1 MRVQRILLTLALA
14 VNLTVSQAAL
24 VRAQRAEVVT
34 LDVRGLD
41 IDNLLQFFSRT
52 FGLTVVKDPNLT
64 GPVTI
69 MCPEPVS
76 RQAALDILNSV
87 LEVRGFTSVLRGSLL
102 KIVPLTKAVQSNV
115 ELGVGRSSTREGDQ
129 VVTQIIPL
137 KSADAVQLQT
147 ELTPLVS
154 TGASIIANTASNSLV
169 ITDYASNIAR
179 LLQIVDELDSS
190 NAAQVRVFPLTYAQ
204 ADEVAPLLTQ
214 MFFTQQRTLGTTGG
228 QLPGWQR
235 RLLGAVTAASG
246 ARGTG
251 AQAGQAVADAR
262 TNSVLVSTSRERM
275 DAIAE
280 VIKGLDRPVERQGNL
295 TVVALERANAQDVAT
310 ALSQA
315 LGGRTTSQARTTAA
329 TTAARRTSQTQNRRT
344 GSSAGRAYE
353 GPDAASSALSR
364 QEAPGA
370 PPGAGPAG
378 DNGAVVGPPPD
389 AEGPA
394 GEPLGGDYAEAQSAN
409 VIEFAGNA
417 SVVAEPNTNSLI
429 ISAPPEYA
437 LLLQQL
443 IHQLDQAPPQVLI
456 EAIVAEVALD
466 TERKLG
472 FQWTWTEHPHFG
484 DSDLTGSIGT
494 SLGLATESVGLR
506 YSIAGA
512 SLNTLLHA
520 LATDDKVSI
529 LSTPR
534 IFTSNN
540 REAEINISTQ
550 TPYVASVRTT
560 DTSETFAVDYLD
572 VGVILTVTPQ
582 IAADG
587 TVTME
592 VTQEAN
598 QLLGF
603 QNFGNSVQAPTVA
616 RRSAQATIRVADGQ
630 TVILG
635 GIISDNTNRSVK
647 KVPFLGDLPLLG
659 SLFRRSTVTT
669 KKSEL
674 LVFLTPKV
682 VRTPEEASALTRS
695 QQEKSVVPLPKDSGT
710 TPPR

>member
-1 MRVQRILLTLALA
+1 MTTRRVLIALALA
-14 VNLTVSQAAL
+14 LALAISLGVSQAGW
-24 VRAQRAEVVT
+24 VDAEQTDVVT

-52 FGLTVVKDPNLT
+52 FKLTVVKDPNLT
-64 GPVTI
+64 GAVTI

-76 RQAALDILNSV
+76 RQEALGILNSV
-87 LEVRGFTSVLRGSLL
+87 LEVRGFTSVLRGSVL
-102 KIVPLTKAVQSNV
+102 KIVPLTKAVQSDV
-115 ELGVGRSSTREGDQ
+115 DLSVGRTSTLEGDQ

-169 ITDYASNIAR
+169 ITDYASNITR
-179 LLQIVDELDSS
+179 LMEIVEQLDSS
-190 NAAQVRVFPLTYAQ
+190 NAMQVRVFPLIYAQ

-214 MFFTQQRTLGTTGG
+214 MFFTQPRTVGTSGA
-228 QLPGWQR
+228 QMPGWQR
-235 RLLGAVTAASG
+235 RLLGAVSAASG
-246 ARGTG
+246 VRGG
-251 AQAGQAVADAR
+251 SAQVGQAAADVR
-262 TNSVLVSTSRERM
+262 TNSVLVSASGERL
-275 DAIAE
+275 DAIAD
-280 VIKGLDRPVERQGNL
+280 VIKGLDRPIERQGNL
-295 TVVALERANAQDVAT
+295 TVVSLQRANAQDVAT

-315 LGGRTTSQARTTAA
+315 LGGRTTGQARTTAA
-329 TTAARRTSQTQNRRT
+329 TTVARSTRQTQTSRS
-344 GSSAGRAYE
+344 GSSGGRSYE
-353 GPDAASSALSR
+353 DPDGADGALTR
-364 QEAPGA
+364 QEPAG
-370 PPGAGPAG
+370 PPGQAGAEVSPPGLGPMGGEGEAG
-378 DNGAVVGPPPD
+378 GYVD
-389 AEGPA
+389 AQA
-394 GEPLGGDYAEAQSAN
+394 AN

-437 LLLQQL
+437 LLLRQL
-443 IHQLDQAPPQVLI
+443 IEQLDVAPPQVLI
-456 EAIVAEVALD
+456 EAIVAEVALG

-472 FQWTWTEHPHFG
+472 FEWTWTEHPHFG
-484 DSDLTGSIGT
+484 DSDLTGTIGT
-494 SLGLATESVGLR
+494 GLGLSTETLGLR
-506 YSIAGA
+506 YTIAGA

-520 LATDDKVSI
+520 LATDDKVNI
-529 LSTPR
+529 LSTPK

-540 REAEINISTQ
+540 RPAEINISTQ

-560 DTSETFAVDYLD
+560 DTSETFAVSYLD
-572 VGVILTVTPQ
+572 VGVILNVTPQ
-582 IAADG
+582 ISPDG
-587 TVTME
+587 TVTMQ

-598 QLLGF
+598 ELLGF

-635 GIISDNTNRSVK
+635 GIISDSTTRSVK
-647 KVPFLGDLPLLG
+647 KVPVLGDLPLLG
-659 SLFRRSTVTT
+659 NLFRRSTVTS

-682 VRTPEEASALTRS
+682 VRTPEEATALTRGE
-695 QQEKSVVPLPKDSGT
+695 QAKSLAPIPKAAEPAGLQ
-710 TPPR
+710 

>member
-1 MRVQRILLTLALA
+1 MRIQKILLTLALA
-14 VNLTVSQAAL
+14 ATLSVSQTASL
-24 VRAQRAEVVT
+24 RAQRAEVVT

-115 ELGVGRSSTREGDQ
+115 ELGIGRSSTREGDQ

-169 ITDYASNIAR
+169 ITDYASNITR
-179 LLQIVDELDSS
+179 LLQIVGELDSS

-214 MFFTQQRTLGTTGG
+214 MFFTQPRTVGTAGG
-228 QLPGWQR
+228 QIPGWQR
-235 RLLGAVTAASG
+235 RLLGAVAAASG
-246 ARGTG
+246 TRGTG
-251 AQAGQAVADAR
+251 TQVGQAVADAR
-262 TNSVLVSTSRERM
+262 TNSVLVSASRERM
-275 DAIAE
+275 EAIAE

-315 LGGRTTSQARTTAA
+315 LGGRTTGQARTTSTAA
-329 TTAARRTSQTQNRRT
+329 TTRRASQTQSSRI
-344 GSSAGRAYE
+344 GSSFTPSRQDSSSRG
-353 GPDAASSALSR
+353 SALSR
-364 QEAPGA
+364 QEAPVT
-370 PPGAGPAG
+370 PGEG
-378 DNGAVVGPPPD
+378 GAVIGPPPD
-389 AEGPA
+389 IEGPA
-394 GEPLGGDYAEAQSAN
+394 GNAPDGDYVEAQAAN

-443 IHQLDQAPPQVLI
+443 IRQLDQAPPQVLI

-484 DSDLTGSIGT
+484 DSDLTGTIGT
-494 SLGLATESVGLR
+494 SLGLAAEAVGLR

-512 SLNTLLHA
+512 SFNSLLHA
-520 LATDDKVSI
+520 LATDEKVSI

-540 REAEINISTQ
+540 RAAQINISTA
-550 TPYVASVRTT
+550 TPYISNIVTT
-560 DTSETFAVDYLD
+560 EITQNFAVQYLD
-572 VGVILTVTPQ
+572 VGVILDVTPQ
-582 IAADG
+582 ISPDG
-587 TVTME
+587 TVTMQ
-592 VTQEAN
+592 VSQQAN
-598 QLLGF
+598 ELLGF
-603 QNFGNSVQAPTVA
+603 RDLGNNVQAPTVA
-616 RRSAQATIRVADGQ
+616 TRSAQATIRVADGQ

-635 GIISDNTNRSVK
+635 GIISDTTNRSIK

-659 SLFRRSTVTT
+659 NLFRRSTVTT

-695 QQEKSVVPLPKDSGT
+695 EQEKSVVPLPKSAEQV
-710 TPPR
+710 TPK